1 MQIFKR
7 NAAFAVVRGGL
18 VALVAAATAGSPA
31 FGQSSGS
38 WQCAADNGQFMENPQ
53 PLSNGVRTISGRIMF
68 ERSLSPD
75 GQWAPIANI
84 GFSTTGPGGSCGC
97 AGLMAR
103 TFTSQPDIVKFYL
116 VAEGQE
122 LGIAQGPVG
131 RPLTFHL
138 SIDNDGVLTALI
150 GKTSPTS
157 KSIRLRNPQHN
168 ALRMSCSTAIV
179 TFMDLQVR

>member
-7 NAAFAVVRGGL
+7 NAAFAVLRGGL
-18 VALVAAATAGSPA
+18 VALVAAATVGSPA
-31 FGQSSGS
+31 FGQNSGS
-38 WQCAADNGQFMENPQ
+38 WQCAADNGQLMENPQ
-53 PLSNGVRTISGRIMF
+53 PLSNGVRTVSGRILF
-68 ERSLSPD
+68 ERGLSPD
-75 GQWAPIANI
+75 GQWAPIAHI

-103 TFTSQPDIVKFYL
+103 TYTSQPDIVKFYI

-122 LGIAQGPVG
+122 VGFAQGPVG

-138 SIDNDGVLTALI
+138 SIDTAGVLTASV
-150 GKTSPTS
+150 GKTNPTS

-179 TFMDLQVR
+179 TFLDLQTR